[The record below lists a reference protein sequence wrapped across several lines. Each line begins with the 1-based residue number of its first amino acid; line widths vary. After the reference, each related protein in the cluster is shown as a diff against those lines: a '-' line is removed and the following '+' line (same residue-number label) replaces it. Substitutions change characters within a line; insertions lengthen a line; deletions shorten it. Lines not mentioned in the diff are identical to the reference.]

1 MNTQIESTS
10 PVAGISTTVP
20 TAPAGET
27 YADYPSQH
35 ITGMPD
41 SNAHIKVDPY
51 TVTDLDMRCIFEA
64 LRDMVEADSHGDIDG
79 EQYEL
84 DYKAYRI
91 EAIHHYECHQERGG
105 DSYCGFWEMVGVTD
119 IDRIEV
125 VRVYDEDGVDYPQ
138 LVEQFNEYAKRNN
151 I

>member
-10 PVAGISTTVP
+10 PVAGIPATVP

-41 SNAHIKVDPY
+41 RNAHSLDPY
-51 TVTDLDMRCIFEA
+51 TVTPLDMRCIFEE
-64 LRDMVEADSHGDIDG
+64 LRDMVANDSRGDIDG

-91 EAIHHYECHQERGG
+91 EAVHHYQWHYERGG
-105 DSYCGFWEMVGVTD
+105 DSYCGIWEMVPQKD

-125 VRVYDEDGVDYPQ
+125 RRVYDEDGVDYPQ
-138 LVEQFNEYAKRNN
+138 LVEQLNEYAKRNN

>member
-41 SNAHIKVDPY
+41 SNAHSLDPY
-51 TVTDLDMRCIFEA
+51 TVTDLDMRCIFEE
-64 LRDMVEADSHGDIDG
+64 LRDMVEHDSRGDIDG
-79 EQYEL
+79 EQYDL
-84 DYKAYRI
+84 DFKAYRI
-91 EAIHHYECHQERGG
+91 EAVHHYQCHEERGG
-105 DSYCGFWEMVGVTD
+105 DSYCGVCESYGVID
-119 IDRIEV
+119 VDRIQV
-125 VRVYDEDGVDYPQ
+125 VRVFDEDGKEYPA
-138 LVEQFNEYAKRNN
+138 LVARLNEYALRV
-151 I
+151 